1 MIGPHAA
8 ALTYTLLVVPLAACQ
23 GTAEAQL
30 AAETRR
36 IGVFAPGSASGTDQF
51 LSTLNNAGSRASPFT
66 PGEWADQA
74 AQD

>member
-1 MIGPHAA
+1 MDCTIIPEYGPAA
-8 ALTYTLLVVPLAACQ
+8 KAAIYAACQ